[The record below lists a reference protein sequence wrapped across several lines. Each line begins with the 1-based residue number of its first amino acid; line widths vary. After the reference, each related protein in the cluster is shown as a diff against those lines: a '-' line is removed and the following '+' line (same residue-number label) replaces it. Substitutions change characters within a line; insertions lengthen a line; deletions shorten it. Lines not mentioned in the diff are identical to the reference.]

1 MTCRTR
7 SAMRARG
14 WTASTVRFCT
24 RWRSKQRRKPL
35 LPPPAALALA
45 AAGALHRGGISF
57 LVLASS
63 AVPLMPLLRQL
74 LGPPQLRAMTTPAP
88 RLQLQ
93 RERQVATV
101 ALQTTPLAA
110 VVEEGRSSS
119 GLVLTVMVGTR
130 TSALRAEC

>member
-1 MTCRTR
+1 
-7 SAMRARG
+7 
-14 WTASTVRFCT
+14 
-24 RWRSKQRRKPL
+24 
-35 LPPPAALALA
+35 
-45 AAGALHRGGISF
+45 
-57 LVLASS
+57 
-63 AVPLMPLLRQL
+63 MPLLQQL
-74 LGPPQLRAMTTPAP
+74 LGLPQLRATTTPAP

-130 TSALRAEC
+130 TSALRAECETPSVVR